1 MPGFILNHHCC
12 LLFLFFSRAVLIQLN
27 LLFPHLLL
35 IDCFQ
40 CADCKNSLGKLPGFP
55 LEPDVKSSK

>member
-1 MPGFILNHHCC
+1 MPSFLLDHHCC
-12 LLFLFFSRAVLIQLN
+12 LLFLFSRAVLIQLN

-40 CADCKNSLGKLPGFP
+40 CADCKNSFGKLPGFS
-55 LEPDVKSSK
+55 LESDVKSSK